1 LGNILGFSLWEREA
15 ILEESK
21 SLERGQSSA
30 MELIDFAIESFG
42 GCGLDIERG
51 GDDAAPG
58 LFFRRAGELLGFDFD
73 LGPVGSNL
81 VIEESRFGGLGSN
94 QAPFVG
100 HEAIDEFAFGS
111 RAGGGPDEPSS
122 LDGRVRTTRGIRFGA
137 GSRWLFLR
145 RGRSDRG

>member
-1 LGNILGFSLWEREA
+1 M
-15 ILEESK
+15 
-21 SLERGQSSA
+21 ERGQSSA

-111 RAGGGPDEPSS
+111 RAGGGQTSHPALTEEFVLLGAFVSEQDRGGFFFGAAVATVDEPG
-122 LDGRVRTTRGIRFGA
+122 LFGPRIT
-137 GSRWLFLR
+137 G
-145 RGRSDRG
+145 